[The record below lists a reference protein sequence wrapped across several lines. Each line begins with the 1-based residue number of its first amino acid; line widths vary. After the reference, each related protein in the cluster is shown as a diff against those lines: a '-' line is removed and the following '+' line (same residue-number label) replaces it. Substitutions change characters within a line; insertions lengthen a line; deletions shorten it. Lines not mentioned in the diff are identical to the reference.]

1 MAHLEA
7 LAPEIAPYPYTDNKR
22 VGDRVKF
29 PDTAA
34 FASMNKTS
42 RFEGD
47 IFNLEVTGEIPRD
60 INGTFYRVQP
70 VRNTTRGRTECE
82 DLLKFGVKGP

>member
-7 LAPEIAPYPYTDNKR
+7 LVSEISLYPYSNGRR

-29 PDTAA
+29 PDTAV
-34 FASMNKTS
+34 FSSMNKTS

-47 IFNLEVTGEIPRD
+47 IFNLEVTGEIPQD

-70 VRNTTRGRTECE
+70 VRISKKDPTRMISLRFE
-82 DLLKFGVKGP
+82 VKGP